1 MKATKKELYKTL
13 DQYFLKQEFDFCWN
27 STLEVFGCIP
37 KTKVNLHWYI
47 YLINVFIFIVCQIN
61 HLNQRVVILN

>member
-37 KTKVNLHWYI
+37 HTKVNLHKYKIQFI
-47 YLINVFIFIVCQIN
+47 YCDLVFQVNLQS
-61 HLNQRVVILN
+61 QRVVILN